1 LLDILFILFGKFPV
15 VDVTVVV
22 VGNEDDDELVV
33 FIGIPIA
40 PNSVEADLFVIGDV
54 KNGGEHKFSYIGVF
68 VLALA
73 V

>member
-15 VDVTVVV
+15 VDITVV